1 MNAVAKQE
9 LKQVEAAPIAPA
21 TESTALI
28 SMIERAA
35 RDPAVDIDKMERLMK
50 MHEAALARNAKA
62 SYSAA
67 LSAMQPE
74 LPVIV
79 QKGQI
84 KVGTEVRSTYAKWE
98 DANDAIKPCL
108 AKHGFAISFRTGQTD
123 NKISVTG
130 VLSHRDGHSEET
142 TMLLPIDTSG
152 SKNTVQAVGSS
163 TSYGKRYT
171 ASALLNLTSRGEDDD
186 AKTAAGGFVNE
197 KQSTEIIDLLEA
209 TNADRAKFLRWAKV
223 ERVEDIPAAHFQSCV
238 DAIKAASKKS

>member
-1 MNAVAKQE
+1 MSAAAKQE
-9 LKQVEAAPIAPA
+9 LQEVRSAPIAPA

-50 MHEAALARNAKA
+50 MHETALERNAKA
-62 SYSAA
+62 AYSAA

-84 KVGTEVRSTYAKWE
+84 KVNNEVRSTYAKWE
-98 DANDAIKPCL
+98 DVNDAIKPCL
-108 AKHGFAISFRTGQTD
+108 AKHGFAISFRTGQTEG
-123 NKISVTG
+123 KISVTG
-130 VLSHRDGHSEET
+130 VLSHREGHSEET

-152 SKNTVQAVGSS
+152 SKNAVQAVGSS

-186 AKTAAGGFVNE
+186 AKTAAGGFVTE
-197 KQSTEIIDLLEA
+197 KQATEIIDLLEA

-223 ERVEDIPAAHFQSCV
+223 ERVEDIPAAHFASCIE
-238 DAIKAASKKS
+238 AIKRVAK